1 MLENS
6 YMFLSKSNEKLVY
19 LYFWDRTWLTR
30 VAFVHC
36 EDFMQ
41 KLSKSV
47 DMSVLKVIVVHEK
60 FSLAVC
66 ERNKNYT
73 AIAIMETRRNF
84 C

>member
-6 YMFLSKSNEKLVY
+6 RMFLSKSNEKLVY

-41 KLSKSV
+41 KLSKCLY
-47 DMSVLKVIVVHEK
+47 VLKVIVVHEK

-66 ERNKNYT
+66 ERNKMYT
-73 AIAIMETRRNF
+73 AKAIVETRRYF